1 MRLRSGELLVS
12 NIDTDCKIV
21 EIDDGVTGI
30 IEHCTELAIYNDLG
44 SVEMKFIDATN
55 EISIYFRYGNCIV
68 IKDKRISATN
78 ASDAPTITILGDNPY
93 YNEYGHVFS
102 DPGISAYDKDGVVIT
117 AWEVYS
123 NVNIIDIGDYTV
135 TYNVTDSAGESST
148 AVRTVT
154 VRDTTGPE
162 IIIIGDNPYM
172 GTASAFTDQGA
183 TAFDKLGRTQTV
195 VTSIYDG
202 SNSSVSTIDTA
213 DNYTIVYSSTD
224 SNSGVTSTVT
234 RYVYIFDSRY

>member
-1 MRLRSGELLVS
+1 AILEVTGVNGDKITTVNILAAGSGYSSGEIVTITNLVVSNSSANGAASFIVTTISTSIEQIIEVSGTDEYFAYHNYKMRLRSGELLVS

-154 VRDTTGPE
+154 VR
-162 IIIIGDNPYM
+162 
-172 GTASAFTDQGA
+172 
-183 TAFDKLGRTQTV
+183 
-195 VTSIYDG
+195 
-202 SNSSVSTIDTA
+202 
-213 DNYTIVYSSTD
+213 
-224 SNSGVTSTVT
+224 
-234 RYVYIFDSRY
+234 